1 MLICTASHAVAF
13 AFGRKRVNHSRALL
27 GHDALLLIIIIII
40 ILVIIIIIII
50 TIITIITIKE
60 SLPRALSRYS
70 ANARAS
76 KVPPDAERLRMGP
89 DTAWSLI
96 LRARFNVLTWV
107 WGQ

>member
-27 GHDALLLIIIIII
+27 GHDALLL
-40 ILVIIIIIII
+40 L
-50 TIITIITIKE
+50 ITIITIKE
-60 SLPRALSRYS
+60 SLLRALSRYS

>member
-27 GHDALLLIIIIII
+27 GHDGLLLIIIITT
-40 ILVIIIIIII
+40 I

-107 WGQ
+107 CGQ

>member
-27 GHDALLLIIIIII
+27 GHDALLLLIIIIII
-40 ILVIIIIIII
+40 VIIII
-50 TIITIITIKE
+50 IITIKE